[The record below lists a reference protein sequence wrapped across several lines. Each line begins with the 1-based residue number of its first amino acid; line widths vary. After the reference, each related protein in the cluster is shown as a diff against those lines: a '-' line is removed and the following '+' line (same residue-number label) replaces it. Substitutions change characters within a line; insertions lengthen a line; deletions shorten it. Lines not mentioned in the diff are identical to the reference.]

1 MTRFV
6 AAVQILFFG
15 LTGRANTRPDLTTTA
30 IWSSDDGFDQKK
42 DLDVPRSRADRLG
55 CRLFDQHGKRR
66 LKTCKTKRE
75 AGEFLTTCS
84 WEIRQGTHTPAS
96 QSITVAEA
104 VSLWLEHGEAE
115 GLEAGTIRTYR
126 VVAEH
131 HVVPII
137 GRMKLAQLTRP
148 VIEQFRDDLLTGA
161 VPDGQKRSRVMA
173 RKALGALKAA
183 IKEAQR
189 RGKVAQKVAS
199 DVTIKANRGEKKK
212 LEFGVDVPNRNEVRA
227 ILAAAPSRWR
237 PLILTTVFCGLR
249 SSELRG
255 LTWEHIDFDQRL
267 IRIRQRADRWG
278 EMGSP
283 KSDAGWRDVPM
294 APIVVN
300 ALKEWRLA
308 CPRHGVKKDQDGR
321 VTDPGEL
328 RYVFPTP
335 SGAVMDHAMVYR
347 RAFGD
352 LQLACG
358 ISRPQLDDSGEPVTR
373 LNRKTGAR
381 VPVMVPKYGPHAF
394 RHFCASWWID
404 QGFGPKRIQG
414 VMGHASINMTFDV
427 YGHLFP
433 AGEEDHK
440 RLEAGQIGLVG

>member
-1 MTRFV
+1 MASVRKRTWRSGGEV
-6 AAVQILFFG
+6 K
-15 LTGRANTRPDLTTTA
+15 TA
-30 IWSSDDGFDQKK
+30 WVVDYS
-42 DLDVPRSRADRLG
+42 
-55 CRLFDQHGKRR
+55 DQHGKRR
-66 LKTCKTKRE
+66 LKTCKTRKE
-75 AGEFLTTCS
+75 AGDFLTTCS
-84 WEIRQGTHTPAS
+84 WEVRQGTHTPAS

-104 VSLWLEHGEAE
+104 VKLWLEHGEAE
-115 GLEAGTIRTYR
+115 QLEAGTLRTYR

-189 RGKVAQKVAS
+189 RGKVAQNVATE
-199 DVTIKANRGEKKK
+199 VTIKRNRGEKKK
-212 LEFGVDVPNRNEVRA
+212 LELSVDVPDQAEVRA
-227 ILAAAPSRWR
+227 MIEAAPPRWR
-237 PLILTTVFCGLR
+237 PLILTTVFCGPR

-255 LTWEHIDFDQRL
+255 LTWDHVDFARRL

-278 EMGSP
+278 EMGPP
-283 KSDAGWRDVPM
+283 KSEAGERDVPM
-294 APIVVN
+294 AQIVVN
-300 ALKEWRLA
+300 TLREWRLA
-308 CPRHGVKKDQDGR
+308 CPRRNVKRDQDGR
-321 VTDPGEL
+321 VIDPGEL
-328 RYVFPTP
+328 HYVFPTP

-358 ISRPQLDDSGEPVTR
+358 IARPKLDKAGEPVIR
-373 LNRKTGAR
+373 RDKSGAPVLDPETGKM
-381 VPVMVPKYGPHAF
+381 VPVLVPKYGPHAF
-394 RHFCASWWID
+394 RYFCASWWIK
-404 QGFGPKRIQG
+404 QGFGPKRIMG
-414 VMGHASINMTFDV
+414 MMGHASITMTFDV

-433 AGEEDHK
+433 ADQEDHDH
-440 RLEAGQIGLVG
+440 LEAGQIGLMG